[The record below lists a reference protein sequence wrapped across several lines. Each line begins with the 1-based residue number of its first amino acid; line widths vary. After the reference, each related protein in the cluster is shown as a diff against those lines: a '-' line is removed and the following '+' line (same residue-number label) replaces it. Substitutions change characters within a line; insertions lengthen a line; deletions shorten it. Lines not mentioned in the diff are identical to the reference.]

1 MRNRSFDLFFTL
13 KPFKIVELTGNGI
26 GVDGVQAL
34 CNTLGINSSLNG
46 IYLGSW
52 KMKDGQNREDCEQGN
67 EITGNEIGDEG
78 VKILCDALETNT
90 NILYLYIGSEDCR

>member
-1 MRNRSFDLFFTL
+1 MRNRSFYLVVNFETV
-13 KPFKIVELTGNGI
+13 KNVEFAGNGI

-34 CNTLGINSSLNG
+34 CNVLSINTSLNK

-78 VKILCDALETNT
+78 IKILCDALETNT
-90 NILYLYIGSEDCR
+90 TILDLYIGSEDCR